1 MCANVPDGSR
11 SRQHIKHTE
20 KEALVFL
27 LGLVMAILFRI
38 TSCQSTGPGWR
49 GTPVP
54 ITAHGETAWLVVNK
68 MGKLKYSL
76 GGLVQVGY

>member
-11 SRQHIKHTE
+11 SRQHIKHAE
-20 KEALVFL
+20 KEALL
-27 LGLVMAILFRI
+27 LGLVIAIVFCI
-38 TSCQSTGPGWR
+38 TSRQSTGPGWS

-68 MGKLKYSL
+68 TGKLKYSL